1 MNKMTKG
8 LENVLKD
15 KIKEAVYTG
24 NKQQI
29 TAFADYL
36 FEKIWSMPKERN
48 ELLNKLDIVGVTF
61 VPGDEPAKT
70 KRGRPSKKKPE
81 PAKKRTPKKRTPKK
95 KKEAQGTLTDEE
107 IANRIAEDLKDEP
120 GETVEVAEPR
130 NKHVRKE
137 EEIEQMMN

>member
-8 LENVLKD
+8 LETVLKD

-70 KRGRPSKKKPE
+70 KRGRQPKKKPE
-81 PAKKRTPKKRTPKK
+81 PAKKKSAKKRTPKK
-95 KKEAQGTLTDEE
+95 KKESNRALSDEE
-107 IANRIAEDLKDEP
+107 IARRIAEDLKDEP
-120 GETVEVAEPR
+120 EQIVEVAEPR